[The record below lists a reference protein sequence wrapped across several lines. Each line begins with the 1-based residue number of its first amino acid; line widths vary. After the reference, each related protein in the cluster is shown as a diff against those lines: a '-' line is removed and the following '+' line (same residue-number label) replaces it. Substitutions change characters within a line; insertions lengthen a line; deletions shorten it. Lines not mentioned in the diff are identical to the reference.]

1 MIEQKISVV
10 DITIGANMYGRISDL
25 PNTPSHVL
33 AEFVDNALQ
42 SSRDKKEQLLNED
55 AEFRLRIDIDFEWDD
70 NSNQAKVITITD
82 NAGGIDADNYTK
94 AFKLANTPENKIG
107 RAHV

>member
-42 SSRDKKEQLLNED
+42 SSRDKKEQLLKED
-55 AEFRLRIDIDFEWDD
+55 AEFRLSGMIIVIKQKSLLLQIMLVVLMQTIIQKLLNLQIPLRITR
-70 NSNQAKVITITD
+70 V
-82 NAGGIDADNYTK
+82 
-94 AFKLANTPENKIG
+94 
-107 RAHV
+107 

>member
-1 MIEQKISVV
+1 MIEQNISVV

-42 SSRDKKEQLLNED
+42 SSRDKKEQLLALDVNY
-55 AEFRLRIDIDFEWDD
+55 RLRVDIDFEWDE
-70 NSNQAKVITITD
+70 NTNQATVITVTD

-94 AFKLANTPENKIG
+94 AFKLDNSPDN
-107 RAHV
+107 